1 MDDAARADN
10 CVVAVAVAVAVEV
23 DVGIDVGIDGD
34 AADSPSVYG
43 NDCDL
48 GYCDDEHEACHEHAL
63 YHPETKAFETSLGCD
78 D

>member
-10 CVVAVAVAVAVEV
+10 FVGAVAVEV
-23 DVGIDVGIDGD
+23 DGD

-48 GYCDDEHEACHEHAL
+48 GYCDDEHEACHEHAS
-63 YHPETKAFETSLGCD
+63 YHPEAKVFETSLGCD